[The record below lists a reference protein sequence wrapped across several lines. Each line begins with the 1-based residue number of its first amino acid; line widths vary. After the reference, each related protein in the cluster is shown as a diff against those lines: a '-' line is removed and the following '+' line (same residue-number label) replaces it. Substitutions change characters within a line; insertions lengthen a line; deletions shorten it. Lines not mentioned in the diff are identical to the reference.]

1 MNSSCQIVPR
11 SLEFFVDFF
20 GHEFTYMFQVLAK
33 AEMELSLR
41 LPNEKNKYK
50 QEALADDEKN
60 KHY

>member
-1 MNSSCQIVPR
+1 
-11 SLEFFVDFF
+11 
-20 GHEFTYMFQVLAK
+20 MFQVLAK
-33 AEMELSLR
+33 VEMELSLR